1 MNKTF
6 SSERHLVLKRS
17 NITSGIACFTS
28 FTLAAS
34 SRTMFLNGRL
44 MTESTVSAAAIW
56 IRTTS

>member
-6 SSERHLVLKRS
+6 SSERHLVLKGS
-17 NITSGIACFTS
+17 NITNSITCFTS

-34 SRTMFLNGRL
+34 SWTMFLHDRL
-44 MTESTVSAAAIW
+44 LTECFVSAAAIW